1 MFAWWCFLLASPLGV
16 ASQRKIRTTHDL
28 TIHEG
33 VLSFVQFESEIKA
46 EVEFRDGMM
55 FETEMHNAP
64 IYGVLPEYDWEGY
77 DASKGVTIHFDRKA
91 HSLVMREGID
101 TANGIAW
108 ASMVDGLDE
117 SGWIQLYVTATSSSA
132 VTNDVKIYA
141 AGYIEGLI
149 TGWRISQFYT
159 NAHAV
164 LMKDAAAGGALNNV
178 KRMFHNEVEYLKK
191 QANFHAGVLSQPPLD
206 PYWAH
211 GRWLLFQVWGM
222 RDGFNWI
229 AVNKGVLGL
238 TMVDMWTIN
247 ANAVLPELMEA
258 FTPAAMMQR
267 RKYQQTVVELLQAFN
282 HERTAVAREKLK
294 LELDRDEKGK
304 KNNLRSGHS
313 STPKSV
319 SSEAHPSMLK
329 NITRSDHGAASNLVH
344 YPAAPHLVDNDAA
357 HNQTAY
363 ELMMEGDRIWETK
376 LRRGGRCSALIR
388 LTPENA
394 DLLVGHTTW
403 DDYSKMTR
411 IWKYYKWKIYG
422 KWVGVTHIG
431 MSSYPGCVS
440 STDNFFMLDNGLVV
454 MDTSLEII
462 NTKIY
467 DRIAEFPN
475 NPHIPTWAHVM
486 MVNRMAQNAVQ
497 WQALFS
503 ERNNGQENAQ
513 WMIVDYN
520 KFTPGQPLA
529 DGSFFLI
536 EMVPGTIQK
545 KELAAHLRSSGYF
558 ASYNRPYFPETRA
571 LSGHAAAEA
580 HYGALFSYGGNPRA
594 TIFANHAPNVA
605 NLFDMRLIMR
615 RNSYPNEGIL
625 PNEPGHAISARNDL
639 DPVNRSPNG
648 GIDAKITN
656 RCLFS
661 SLQCQA
667 ISGPTHDVQNVFSW
681 CNGDK
686 DTFGGWPHMGLPCS
700 WGFDWVQ
707 MTPSQMLT
715 RLIDQN
721 SC

>member
-267 RKYQQTVVELLQAFN
+267 RKYQSTVVELLQAFN

-294 LELDRDEKGK
+294 LELDRSEKGK
-304 KNNLRSGHS
+304 KSNLRSGHS
-313 STPKSV
+313 TTPKSV
-319 SSEAHPSMLK
+319 SPEAHPSMLK
-329 NITRSDHGAASNLVH
+329 NITRSDHGAAPNLVH
-344 YPAAPHLVDNDAA
+344 YPAAPHLVD
-357 HNQTAY
+357 
-363 ELMMEGDRIWETK
+363 RK
-376 LRRGGRCSALIR
+376 S
-388 LTPENA
+388 
-394 DLLVGHTTW
+394 
-403 DDYSKMTR
+403 
-411 IWKYYKWKIYG
+411 
-422 KWVGVTHIG
+422 
-431 MSSYPGCVS
+431 
-440 STDNFFMLDNGLVV
+440 VV
-454 MDTSLEII
+454 
-462 NTKIY
+462 
-467 DRIAEFPN
+467 
-475 NPHIPTWAHVM
+475 
-486 MVNRMAQNAVQ
+486 
-497 WQALFS
+497 
-503 ERNNGQENAQ
+503 
-513 WMIVDYN
+513 
-520 KFTPGQPLA
+520 
-529 DGSFFLI
+529 
-536 EMVPGTIQK
+536 
-545 KELAAHLRSSGYF
+545 
-558 ASYNRPYFPETRA
+558 
-571 LSGHAAAEA
+571 
-580 HYGALFSYGGNPRA
+580 
-594 TIFANHAPNVA
+594 
-605 NLFDMRLIMR
+605 
-615 RNSYPNEGIL
+615 
-625 PNEPGHAISARNDL
+625 
-639 DPVNRSPNG
+639 
-648 GIDAKITN
+648 
-656 RCLFS
+656 
-661 SLQCQA
+661 
-667 ISGPTHDVQNVFSW
+667 
-681 CNGDK
+681 
-686 DTFGGWPHMGLPCS
+686 
-700 WGFDWVQ
+700 
-707 MTPSQMLT
+707 
-715 RLIDQN
+715 
-721 SC
+721 